1 MAYEMFSYKIKMSL
15 LDSNCFRLY
24 FIEPEIILKFS
35 IFKVAEIQRKHAQ
48 PIGSSDAD
56 AMTRDQARKLQLQ
69 VLDSKRN
76 IGDLKAKVNII
87 YIF

>member
-1 MAYEMFSYKIKMSL
+1 M
-15 LDSNCFRLY
+15 
-24 FIEPEIILKFS
+24 
-35 IFKVAEIQRKHAQ
+35 AEIQRKHAQ